1 MRKGIYIVV
10 DPSMETDLLYRRVHA
25 ALQYPIAALQLWDNF
40 MGKSELQRKEM
51 VHKLCGICHPRD
63 VPVLINNRWEDMLD
77 TPLDGVHFD
86 QIPNQMDQIRLRIA
100 KPFITG
106 ITCTNDLHTVEW
118 ASANQITYLSFCS
131 MFPSATATSCE
142 LVKHNTVIQT
152 RALFDGPIYLA
163 GGIRPENMGELDALP
178 YDGVAVVSGI
188 MNNEQPEQR
197 IQNYLKQLN

>member
-86 QIPNQMDQIRLRIA
+86 QIPGQMDQIRERVV

-106 ITCTNDLHTVEW
+106 ITCTNDLKTVDW
-118 ASANQITYLSFCS
+118 AVANRLTYLSFCS
-131 MFPSATATSCE
+131 MFPSETATSCE
-142 LVKHNTVIQT
+142 LVLPDSVIQS
-152 RALFDGPIYLA
+152 RVRFDGPIYLA
-163 GGIRPENMGELDALP
+163 GGIRPENLDQLQELP

-188 MNNEQPEQR
+188 MNSDRPEQC
-197 IQNYLKQLN
+197 IQNYMKHLN